1 MFSYF
6 NKNKDTIGLL
16 LIIVIFGSGFA
27 IYGYNRLNG
36 VNLTDPIEVNLSDFD
51 LPLVKPQS
59 LSTIYFSNYYKK
71 ESGNETLLAIQS
83 DLQNYDSIKDLF
95 VEIITDEQSEYIAK
109 IDCRGQCNHSDLEL
123 LKTRK
128 NIVVK

>member
-1 MFSYF
+1 MNYF

-27 IYGYNRLNG
+27 IYGYNRLQG
-36 VNLTDPIEVNLSDFD
+36 VDLTDPIEVDLADFD
-51 LPLVKPQS
+51 LPLIKPQS
-59 LSTIYFSNYYKK
+59 HSTIYFSNYYKK

-83 DLQNYDSIKDLF
+83 DLHGYDSIKNLF
-95 VEIITDEQSEYIAK
+95 VEIITDEQSDYIAK
-109 IDCRGQCNHSDLEL
+109 IECRNQCSQSDLEL

-128 NIVVK
+128 NITVK